1 MDAQSAKNL
10 PGMTDERREEIAGK
24 LEKLRADVRAAEK
37 RAGRE
42 PGSVSIL
49 PVTKFHP
56 AADAASLAELGI
68 RLVGENR
75 EQEARGKVEELAA
88 AGVELDFAMIGQIQS
103 KKANAVA
110 RWASEVHSVDSVKL
124 AHGLDRGMGLALE
137 RGDRTG
143 STLPC
148 LVQLSFDGDAA
159 RGGVPHDDAEA
170 VDAVVSAVEES
181 EHLLF
186 DGFMV
191 VPPLDADPGEVFA
204 ASKSIC
210 DSYAGKLGRP
220 LRLSAGMSG
229 DFEEAIAHGSTVVR
243 VGTGLLGKR
252 PVG

>member
-1 MDAQSAKNL
+1 MER
-10 PGMTDERREEIAGK
+10 TEERRQEIAAK
-24 LEKLRADVRAAEK
+24 LNELRAAVADAEE

-42 PGSVSIL
+42 PGSVDIL

-56 AADAASLAELGI
+56 VSDVAVLAGLGI
-68 RLVGENR
+68 DLVGENR
-75 EQEARGKVEELAA
+75 EQEARAKAEELAG
-88 AGVELDFAMIGQIQS
+88 AGVDIRFAMIGQVQS

-124 AHGLDRGMGLALE
+124 AGGLDRGMALALE
-137 RGDRTG
+137 RGDRAS

-148 LVQLSFDGDAA
+148 LIQLSFDDDAS
-159 RGGVPHDDAEA
+159 RGGVPHGNAELVAEVVAAVDDA
-170 VDAVVSAVEES
+170 

-191 VPPLDADPGEVFA
+191 VPPREADPGEVFA

-210 DSYAGKLGRP
+210 DSYAGKHGRP

>member
-1 MDAQSAKNL
+1 MEISE
-10 PGMTDERREEIAGK
+10 ERRQEIAAK
-24 LEKLRADVRAAEK
+24 LNELRAAVAAAEQV
-37 RAGRE
+37 AGRE
-42 PGSVSIL
+42 PGSVDIL

-56 AADAASLAELGI
+56 TSDVAILGELGVE
-68 RLVGENR
+68 LVGENR
-75 EQEARGKVEELAA
+75 EQEARGKAEELAE
-88 AGVELDFAMIGQIQS
+88 AGVDIRFAMIGQIQS

-124 AHGLDRGMGLALE
+124 AGGLDRGMELALE
-137 RGDRTG
+137 RGDRTTR
-143 STLPC
+143 TLPC
-148 LVQLSFDGDAA
+148 LIQLSFDDDVS
-159 RGGVPHDDAEA
+159 RGGVPHDDAELVAEVAAA
-170 VDAVVSAVEES
+170 VDGA

-191 VPPLDADPGEVFA
+191 VPPREADPGEVFA

-210 DSYAGKLGRP
+210 DSYAEKLGRD

-243 VGTGLLGKR
+243 VGTGLLGPR

>member
-1 MDAQSAKNL
+1 MEY
-10 PGMTDERREEIAGK
+10 TDERRNDIAAK
-24 LEKLRADVRAAEK
+24 WESLQAQVRAAEGK
-37 RAGRE
+37 AGRE

-56 AADAASLAELGI
+56 ASDVAILAELGVEV
-68 RLVGENR
+68 VGENR
-75 EQEARGKVEELAA
+75 EQEARGKVEELAQ
-88 AGVELDFAMIGQIQS
+88 AGVAIRFAMIGQIQS

-124 AHGLDRGMGLALE
+124 AHGLDRAMQLALE
-137 RGDRTG
+137 RGDRT
-143 STLPC
+143 TEQLPC
-148 LVQLSFDGDAA
+148 LIQLSFDDDAG
-159 RGGVPHDDAEA
+159 RGGVPHDDAA
-170 VDAVVSAVEES
+170 LLDDVVSAVDDA

-191 VPPLDADPGEVFA
+191 VPPREAEPGAVFA

-210 DSYAGKLGRP
+210 DAYAKKYART

-229 DFEEAIAHGSTVVR
+229 DFEAAIAHGSTVVR
-243 VGTGLLGKR
+243 VGTGLLGNR

>member
-1 MDAQSAKNL
+1 MEITEK
-10 PGMTDERREEIAGK
+10 RRQEIA
-24 LEKLRADVRAAEK
+24 EKLNELRAAVAAAEE

-42 PGSVSIL
+42 PGSVDIL

-56 AADAASLAELGI
+56 AADVAILAELGVGF
-68 RLVGENR
+68 VGENR
-75 EQEARGKVEELAA
+75 EQEARGKTEELAE
-88 AGVELDFAMIGQIQS
+88 AGVNVAFAMIGQIQS

-124 AHGLDRGMGLALE
+124 AEGLNRGMALALE
-137 RGDRTG
+137 RGDRSTD
-143 STLPC
+143 TLPC
-148 LVQLSFDGDAA
+148 LIQLSFDDDAS
-159 RGGVPHDDAEA
+159 RGGVPHDDELLVSEVVASVE
-170 VDAVVSAVEES
+170 DA

-191 VPPLDADPGEVFA
+191 VPPREVDAGEVFA
-204 ASKSIC
+204 ASKSIR
-210 DSYAGKLGRP
+210 DSYAERLGRD

-243 VGTGLLGKR
+243 VGTGLLGTR

>member
-1 MDAQSAKNL
+1 MEF
-10 PGMTDERREEIAGK
+10 TDERRDEIAAK
-24 LEKLRADVRAAEK
+24 WEQLQAQVRAAEEK
-37 RAGRE
+37 AGRM

-56 AADAASLAELGI
+56 ASDVAVLAELGI
-68 RLVGENR
+68 DLVGENR
-75 EQEARGKVEELAA
+75 EQEARGKVEELTA
-88 AGVELDFAMIGQIQS
+88 AGVEMRFAMIGQIQS

-124 AHGLDRGMGLALE
+124 AGGLDRGMALALE
-137 RGDRTG
+137 RGDRTTD
-143 STLPC
+143 TLPC
-148 LVQLSFDGDAA
+148 LIQLSFDDDTN
-159 RGGVPHDDAEA
+159 RGGVPHDDAELLDSVVTA
-170 VDAVVSAVEES
+170 VDTA

-191 VPPLDADPGEVFA
+191 VPPREAEPGDVFA

-210 DSYAGKLGRP
+210 DAYAEKLGRS

-229 DFEEAIAHGSTVVR
+229 DFEDAIAYGSTVVR
-243 VGTGLLGKR
+243 VGTGLLGAR